1 MPTFPAVHPAAGPA
15 GAASLPHV
23 VNGRRFP
30 RAPRPLAA
38 LAATV
43 LALPVGALTPEQAV
57 ERALSRPDMQLA
69 LQSGIDLA
77 RAELVQARTWAN
89 PVLRVSHE
97 DPRSPTDGPGETSVM
112 LSQEFQV
119 GGRRRLERVAAE
131 LGIGSAQANADA
143 LRAALRADV
152 LEHYYTALAGQRR
165 VAGIGAHIQRLGR
178 LAEAADRRRDAG
190 DLSGYESRRIGQLVQ
205 AAMARLAIAEA
216 EAGDARA
223 GLSGLIGGP
232 VPVLDPSVPL
242 APATPPPLGTLAAR
256 LDDAAEL
263 RALDRRREAAAA
275 ALRAAARPASPV
287 TVAMGHKRIGSGGAA
302 GNDALMLEVSVPL
315 PFWDRNQA
323 GVARAAAQAA
333 DADARHA
340 LRRASAEA
348 RLQSL
353 WQQADSLTELA
364 GRLRRDEIPL
374 ASELTRIALLSFEA
388 GELEL
393 VGLIDALEADLA
405 ARERVLDLELRAR
418 RATIE
423 LEHLSQG
430 DTP

>member
-1 MPTFPAVHPAAGPA
+1 V
-15 GAASLPHV
+15 
-23 VNGRRFP
+23 P
-30 RAPRPLAA
+30 RLLAA

-57 ERALSRPDMQLA
+57 ERALSRPDIQLA

-77 RAELVQARTWAN
+77 HAELVQARTWAN

-97 DPRSPTDGPGETSVM
+97 DPRSPTDAPDETSVM
-112 LSQEFQV
+112 LSQEFQM
-119 GGRRRLERVAAE
+119 GGRRRLQRVAAE
-131 LGIGSAQANADA
+131 LGIGTAQANAEA

-152 LEHYYTALAGQRR
+152 LEHYYTALAGERR
-165 VAGIGAHIQRLGR
+165 VAGIGAHIERLGR
-178 LAEAADRRRDAG
+178 LAEVADRRRDAG

-216 EAGDARA
+216 ELEDARG
-223 GLSGLIGGP
+223 GLSGLIGGQ
-232 VPVLDPSVPL
+232 VPVLHPAASL
-242 APATPPPLGTLAAR
+242 APPPPPPLATLAAR

-263 RALDRRREAAAA
+263 RALDRRRQAAAA
-275 ALRAAARPASPV
+275 ALRAAPRPALPV
-287 TVAMGHKRIGSGGAA
+287 TVAMGHKRTGAGESA
-302 GNDALMLEVSVPL
+302 ANDALMLEVSVPL
-315 PFWDRNQA
+315 PLWDRNQA
-323 GVARAAAQAA
+323 GVARAAAEAA
-333 DADARHA
+333 DADARLA

-348 RLQSL
+348 RMVATS
-353 WQQADSLTELA
+353 QQADSLTALA
-364 GRLRRDEIPL
+364 ARLRRDEIAP